1 MGCGK
6 SVTKLVAVSKG
17 DRSARCHYP
26 EVTPVS
32 GLRIPLRF
40 DAWDIFSLCAFA
52 VWLAVNSDSALLGF
66 NSTLILID
74 MATLRSGVTPIFL
87 YATYPLSLTLFV
99 YGLWVFRREWPIS
112 LLHASSLPALAIV
125 VFELLWHTLGFLT
138 PAFPYPVNRAGWI
151 LIVVWLVFGSITL
164 PHWRLSRP
172 LAVALILNTLSWAAW
187 FLSGYT
193 QINTGSSSAY
203 FYNFLLKAETFTVVF
218 ALVYPYKAEP
228 TKNKRE
234 YSWIKE
240 AMVRLSIIIRS

>member
-1 MGCGK
+1 
-6 SVTKLVAVSKG
+6 
-17 DRSARCHYP
+17 
-26 EVTPVS
+26 VS

-40 DAWDIFSLCAFA
+40 DAWVIFSLSAFA

-112 LLHASSLPALAIV
+112 LLYASSLPVLAIV
-125 VFELLWHTLGFLT
+125 LFELVWHTLGFLT

-151 LIVVWLVFGSITL
+151 LIVVWLLFGSITI

-172 LAVALILNTLSWAAW
+172 LALVLITNTLSWAAW

-193 QINTGSSSAY
+193 QIGTGATSAY
-203 FYNFLLKAETFTVVF
+203 FYNFLLKAETFIVVF
-218 ALVYPYKAEP
+218 TLVYPYKAEP
-228 TKNKRE
+228 TKNRRE

-240 AMVRLSIIIRS
+240 AMVRLFIIIRS

>member
-203 FYNFLLKAETFTVVF
+203 FYNFLLKAETFMVVF

-228 TKNKRE
+228 TKNRRE